1 MKSSKII
8 PFFFCFLLGA
18 TLPTL
23 YFTYLKKDSSSSF
36 NKIFSQDLPS
46 KSDYDYPVK
55 VSVYELQNRTVAA
68 EVRGHKIISD
78 QPKEFGADDMGPTPP
93 ELLAAS
99 FGTCIVATIQ
109 LLASQKNIQI
119 SDIKVDVDGVIDF
132 SKAMGQPGNNRT
144 GFQGL
149 TANIR
154 FTSTMSDVEKQA
166 FISEVSK
173 IGAAL
178 DTIENQT
185 PIRYIVL
192 P

>member
-1 MKSSKII
+1 M
-8 PFFFCFLLGA
+8 
-18 TLPTL
+18 
-23 YFTYLKKDSSSSF
+23 
-36 NKIFSQDLPS
+36 
-46 KSDYDYPVK
+46 
-55 VSVYELQNRTVAA
+55 
-68 EVRGHKIISD
+68 
-78 QPKEFGADDMGPTPP
+78 
-93 ELLAAS
+93 
-99 FGTCIVATIQ
+99 Q

-132 SKAMGQPGNNRT
+132 SKAMGQPGKNRT

-154 FTSTMSDVEKQA
+154 FTSTMSDIEKQA

-185 PIRYIVL
+185 PIKYIIL